1 MTDKNLTSPH
11 AIEVAII
18 GAGPYGLSI
27 AAHLRERGIPF
38 RIFGDPMSA
47 WSKQMPKG
55 MHLKSEG
62 FASSLSDP
70 HSSFPL
76 RQFCQETGRPYAD
89 LGLPVALETFV
100 AYGLEFQ
107 RRFVPALEQKKVQ
120 DLRRTAA
127 GFELRLDD
135 GEQLRAHHVIVAVGI
150 SQFARIPEQLAALPH
165 GCVTHSS
172 EHSDLDRFRGQRVIV
187 IGGGASAIDLAAL
200 LHEIGA
206 NVEVVARSST
216 IRFQD
221 PPRRRTLRDR
231 ILRPITGLGSGL
243 QLLFYVRAP
252 RLFRLLPREIRLD
265 RVRKTLGP
273 APGWFVRDRVAGK
286 VPLHLGMKIA
296 GAAVEANGIA
306 LRLTSPLNEL
316 RTLEADH
323 LIAAT
328 GYRVDL
334 QRLGFIDPAL
344 RTRIRTVDH
353 APALSDSFESSVPGL
368 YFAGVAATNS
378 FGPLMRF
385 AYGCDFA
392 ARHLT
397 RHLSRVL
404 GCRTAVSGKTN
415 TLQVLERI

>member
-1 MTDKNLTSPH
+1 MNNKNLTPPH
-11 AIEVAII
+11 AIEVVII

-55 MHLKSEG
+55 MQLKSEG

-76 RQFCQETGRPYAD
+76 RQFCRETGRPYAD

-107 RRFVPALEQKKVQ
+107 KRFVPSLERKTVQK
-120 DLRRTAA
+120 LRRTAA

-135 GEQLRAHHVIVAVGI
+135 GEGLLTHHVIVAVGI
-150 SQFARIPEQLAALPH
+150 SQFARIPEQLAALPRDA
-165 GCVTHSS
+165 VTHSS
-172 EHSDLDRFRGQRVIV
+172 EHSGLDEFRGQRVIV
-187 IGGGASAIDLAAL
+187 IGGGASAIDIAAL
-200 LHEIGA
+200 LHETGA
-206 NVEVVARSST
+206 KVEVVARTST

-221 PPRRRTLRDR
+221 PPRPRTICDR
-231 ILRPITGLGSGL
+231 ILRPVTGLGSGL
-243 QLLFYVRAP
+243 QLLFCVRAP
-252 RLFRLLPREIRLD
+252 RLFRLLPRSIRLD

-273 APGWFVRDRVAGK
+273 APGWFVRDRVVGK
-286 VPLHLGMKIA
+286 FPLHLGMEIA
-296 GAAVEANGIA
+296 GAAAEADGIA
-306 LRLTSPLNEL
+306 LRLISRLNEL
-316 RTLEADH
+316 RILKADH

-334 QRLGFIDPAL
+334 QRLGFIDAAL
-344 RTRIRTVDH
+344 RARIRTIDR
-353 APALSDSFESSVPGL
+353 APALSDAFESSVPGL
-368 YFAGVAATNS
+368 YFAGVAAANT

-392 ARHLT
+392 ARRLT
-397 RHLSRVL
+397 RHLSRKL
-404 GCRTAVSGKTN
+404 GCRTAVSEKKN

>member
-1 MTDKNLTSPH
+1 MNGKNLTPPH
-11 AIEVAII
+11 AIEVVII

-55 MHLKSEG
+55 MQLKSEG

-76 RQFCQETGRPYAD
+76 RQFCRETGRPYAD

-107 RRFVPALEQKKVQ
+107 KRFVPSLERKKVQ
-120 DLRRTAA
+120 DLRHTAA

-135 GEQLRAHHVIVAVGI
+135 GENLLAHHVIVAVGI

-165 GCVTHSS
+165 GAVTHSS
-172 EHSDLDRFRGQRVIV
+172 EHGDLDEFRGQRVIV
-187 IGGGASAIDLAAL
+187 IGGGASAIDIAAL
-200 LHEIGA
+200 LHETGA
-206 NVEVVARSST
+206 KVEVVARTST

-221 PPRRRTLRDR
+221 PPRHRTIRDR

-252 RLFRLLPREIRLD
+252 RLFRLLPCGIRLD

-273 APGWFVRDRVAGK
+273 APGWFVRDRVVGK
-286 VPLHLGMKIA
+286 IPLHLSMEIA
-296 GAAVEANGIA
+296 GATAEADGIA
-306 LRLTSPLNEL
+306 LRLTSRLNEFRL
-316 RTLEADH
+316 LKADH

-334 QRLGFIDPAL
+334 QCLGFIDAAL
-344 RTRIRTVDH
+344 RARIRTIDR
-353 APALSDSFESSVPGL
+353 APALSDAFESSVPGL
-368 YFAGVAATNS
+368 YFAGVAAANT

-397 RHLSRVL
+397 RHLSRKL
-404 GCRTAVSGKTN
+404 GCRTAVSKNAN

>member
-1 MTDKNLTSPH
+1 MNNKNLTSPH
-11 AIEVAII
+11 AIEVVII

-27 AAHLRERGIPF
+27 AAHLRQRNIPF

-55 MHLKSEG
+55 MQLKSEG

-76 RQFCQETGRPYAD
+76 RQFCRETGRPYAD
-89 LGLPVALETFV
+89 LGIPVALETFV

-107 RRFVPALEQKKVQ
+107 KRFVPSLERKTVQ

-135 GEQLRAHHVIVAVGI
+135 GENLLAHHVIVAVGI
-150 SQFARIPEQLAALPH
+150 SQFARIPEQLAMLPRNY
-165 GCVTHSS
+165 VTHSS
-172 EHSDLDRFRGQRVIV
+172 EHSDLDEFRGRRVIV
-187 IGGGASAIDLAAL
+187 IGGGASAIEIAAL
-200 LHEIGA
+200 LHETGA
-206 NVEVVARSST
+206 KVEVVARSST

-221 PPRRRTLRDR
+221 PPRHRTMRDR
-231 ILRPITGLGSGL
+231 ILRPVTGLGSGL
-243 QLLFYVRAP
+243 QLAFYVRAP
-252 RLFRLLPREIRLD
+252 RLFRLLPRGVRLD

-273 APGWFVRDRVAGK
+273 APGWFVRDRVVGK
-286 VPLHLGMKIA
+286 FPLHLGMEIG
-296 GAAVEANGIA
+296 GASVEDDGIA
-306 LRLTSPLNEL
+306 LRMTGPAGEL
-316 RTLEADH
+316 KILKADH

-334 QRLGFIDPAL
+334 QCLRFIDAAL
-344 RTRIRTVDH
+344 RARIRTIDR
-353 APALSDSFESSVPGL
+353 APALSDNFESSVPGL
-368 YFAGVAATNS
+368 FFAGVAAANT

-397 RHLSRVL
+397 RHLSRKL
-404 GCRTAVSGKTN
+404 GCRTTAGDNTN
-415 TLQVLERI
+415 TVQVLQRI